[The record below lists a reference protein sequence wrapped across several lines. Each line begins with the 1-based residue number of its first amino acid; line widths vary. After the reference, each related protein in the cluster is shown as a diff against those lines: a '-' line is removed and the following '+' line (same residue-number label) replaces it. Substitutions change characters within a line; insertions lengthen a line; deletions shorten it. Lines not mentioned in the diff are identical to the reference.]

1 MGLPGKNLAAS
12 GRATARGRETP
23 ADVILSPEN
32 ERICTLQSEAAMRQ
46 RLLQVSRLSGSHWHL
61 LLDLLND
68 TYVQLETCYAKKIVE
83 EETQSC
89 AAKAG

>member
-1 MGLPGKNLAAS
+1 
-12 GRATARGRETP
+12 
-23 ADVILSPEN
+23 
-32 ERICTLQSEAAMRQ
+32 MRQ